1 MSNNKS
7 EVFFDKTVFGGY
19 DPEQVDEFVNEARKM
34 LTGFKKENQVLK
46 QKLQVLAE
54 ALEEARNVTPSSKG
68 ESQPAAVAPEV
79 PEVVVEQSVPAPAES
94 PAAEDAVQLEEL
106 NQQLSKLLEQIEHE
120 QNRLS
125 ELRREHAAF
134 IASLTEQYELQL
146 RELGEA
152 SYMSLQTEPVQSDAV
167 EAAPTTLP
175 VEVDDSVQE
184 TPATDEATTQ
194 SSEEDTASPTNASS
208 DSDEPMLSV
217 GIPET
222 TVTEEEAVSSPNP
235 AQNAEVVAPVQSTEP
250 VQATEDTAF
259 KQEAA
264 SVSTTPVQ
272 PIEAT
277 ASAQPVESVREANP
291 QPVVDAGESVYLN
304 AQGVDTSHL
313 SYEEALA
320 LVLKKNG
327 ILSQAPD
334 RSAEELSDT
343 QATKIIPRI
352 PPVSSAQTAVPA
364 QSEKAKKP
372 GFFHSLKTSI
382 RAFLDEDEEEDVIQP
397 ASSKNGQEELQFGK
411 AYNVKNDR

>member
-54 ALEEARNVTPSSKG
+54 ALEEARNVTPAPEG
-68 ESQPAAVAPEV
+68 ESQPSAAPDAPEAPEAVA
-79 PEVVVEQSVPAPAES
+79 EQSAAALAEAPA
-94 PAAEDAVQLEEL
+94 ADNAVQLEEL
-106 NQQLSKLLEQIEHE
+106 NQQLSELLEQIQQE

-152 SYMSLQTEPVQSDAV
+152 SHVSLQAEPVQSDAV
-167 EAAPTTLP
+167 EAAPTTQP
-175 VEVDDSVQE
+175 VEANDSVQE
-184 TPATDEATTQ
+184 TSATDEAATQ
-194 SSEEDTASPTNASS
+194 PSEEDAASLTNTEPE
-208 DSDEPMLSV
+208 SDEPMLSAE
-217 GIPET
+217 IQET
-222 TVTEEEAVSSPNP
+222 ATEEESAPSPKP
-235 AQNAEVVAPVQSTEP
+235 AQGVDVVAPVQATEP
-250 VQATEDTAF
+250 VQVTEDAAP
-259 KQEAA
+259 KQETAP
-264 SVSTTPVQ
+264 VSAPPVQ
-272 PIEAT
+272 PEAT
-277 ASAQPVESVREANP
+277 APAQRVEPVREANP
-291 QPVVDAGESVYLN
+291 QLVVDAGESVYLN
-304 AQGVDTSHL
+304 AQGVDTSNL

-334 RSAEELSDT
+334 RSADELSDS

-352 PPVSSAQTAVPA
+352 PPVSAAQTAAPA
-364 QSEKAKKP
+364 PSEKAKKP
-372 GFFHSLKTSI
+372 GFFHSLKSSI

-397 ASSKNGQEELQFGK
+397 VANKNGQEELQFGK

>member
-54 ALEEARNVTPSSKG
+54 ALEEARNVTPASEG
-68 ESQPAAVAPEV
+68 ESQSAAAAPEA
-79 PEVVVEQSVPAPAES
+79 PEAVVEQSAAAPAEA
-94 PAAEDAVQLEEL
+94 PVEDNAVQLEKL
-106 NQQLSKLLEQIEHE
+106 NQQLSELLEQIQQE

-152 SYMSLQTEPVQSDAV
+152 SHVSLQAEPVQSDAA
-167 EAAPTTLP
+167 EAAPTTQP
-175 VEVDDSVQE
+175 VEENDSVQE
-184 TPATDEATTQ
+184 TSATDEAATQ
-194 SSEEDTASPTNASS
+194 PSEEAAAALTNVEPA
-208 DSDEPMLSV
+208 SDEPMPSDE
-217 GIPET
+217 IQET
-222 TVTEEEAVSSPNP
+222 ATEEESAPSPK
-235 AQNAEVVAPVQSTEP
+235 PVLDAATVPSTEP
-250 VQATEDTAF
+250 VQATEDAAP
-259 KQEAA
+259 KQETAP
-264 SVSTTPVQ
+264 VPTPPVQ
-272 PIEAT
+272 PEAT
-277 ASAQPVESVREANP
+277 APAQCVEPVRKANP

-304 AQGVDTSHL
+304 AQGVDTSNL

-334 RSAEELSDT
+334 RSADELSDS

-352 PPVSSAQTAVPA
+352 PPVSATQTAAPA
-364 QSEKAKKP
+364 PSEKAKKP
-372 GFFHSLKTSI
+372 GFFHSLKSSI
-382 RAFLDEDEEEDVIQP
+382 RAFLDEDEEEEEDVIQP
-397 ASSKNGQEELQFGK
+397 VANKNGQEELQFGK

>member
-54 ALEEARNVTPSSKG
+54 ALEEARNVTVSSEG
-68 ESQPAAVAPEV
+68 ESQPVADV
-79 PEVVVEQSVPAPAES
+79 PEAVVEPSVAVPAEA
-94 PAAEDAVQLEEL
+94 PAADDAVQLEEL
-106 NQQLSKLLEQIEHE
+106 NQQLSELLKQIQQE

-152 SYMSLQTEPVQSDAV
+152 SYGSLHGEPVQSDAA
-167 EAAPTTLP
+167 ETAPTMQP
-175 VEVDDSVQE
+175 VEVNDSVQE
-184 TPATDEATTQ
+184 TSATDEAATQ
-194 SSEEDTASPTNASS
+194 PIEEDAASQANVKPGSG
-208 DSDEPMLSV
+208 EPMLSDE
-217 GIPET
+217 IQET
-222 TVTEEEAVSSPNP
+222 SVTEQEAAPSQKPVQDAEAVATVP
-235 AQNAEVVAPVQSTEP
+235 STEP
-250 VQATEDTAF
+250 VQPTEDAAPT
-259 KQEAA
+259 QEAA
-264 SVSTTPVQ
+264 PVPTPPVQ
-272 PIEAT
+272 PEAT
-277 ASAQPVESVREANP
+277 APAQRAEPVRKTSP

-304 AQGVDTSHL
+304 AQGVDTSNL

-327 ILSQAPD
+327 ILSQAPN
-334 RSAEELSDT
+334 RSAEELSDS

-352 PPVSSAQTAVPA
+352 PPVSATQAAASAP
-364 QSEKAKKP
+364 SEKAKKP
-372 GFFHSLKTSI
+372 GFFHSLKSSI
-382 RAFLDEDEEEDVIQP
+382 RAFLDEDDEEDVIQP
-397 ASSKNGQEELQFGK
+397 VANNNGQEELQFGK

>member
-54 ALEEARNVTPSSKG
+54 ALEEARNVTSASEG
-68 ESQPAAVAPEV
+68 ESQPAAAPEA
-79 PEVVVEQSVPAPAES
+79 PEAVVEQSTAAPAEA
-94 PAAEDAVQLEEL
+94 PAADDAVQLEEL
-106 NQQLSKLLEQIEHE
+106 NQQLSELLEQIQQE

-152 SYMSLQTEPVQSDAV
+152 SHVSLQAEPVQSDAAKAAPSTQPV
-167 EAAPTTLP
+167 EAN
-175 VEVDDSVQE
+175 ESVQE
-184 TPATDEATTQ
+184 TSATDEAATQ
-194 SSEEDTASPTNASS
+194 PSEEDAASLTNVEPA
-208 DSDEPMLSV
+208 SDETMLSDE
-217 GIPET
+217 IQET
-222 TVTEEEAVSSPNP
+222 TATEEESAPSPK
-235 AQNAEVVAPVQSTEP
+235 PVPDAATVPSTEP
-250 VQATEDTAF
+250 VQATEDAAP
-259 KQEAA
+259 KQETAP
-264 SVSTTPVQ
+264 VPTPPVQ
-272 PIEAT
+272 PEAT
-277 ASAQPVESVREANP
+277 APAHRVEPVREANP

-304 AQGVDTSHL
+304 AQGVDTSNL

-334 RSAEELSDT
+334 RSADELSDS

-352 PPVSSAQTAVPA
+352 PPVSAAQTAAPA
-364 QSEKAKKP
+364 PSEKAKKP
-372 GFFHSLKTSI
+372 GFFHSLKSSI

-397 ASSKNGQEELQFGK
+397 VANKNGQEELQFGK

>member
-54 ALEEARNVTPSSKG
+54 ALEEARNVTSASEG
-68 ESQPAAVAPEV
+68 ESQPAAAAPEA
-79 PEVVVEQSVPAPAES
+79 VVEQSTAAPAEA
-94 PAAEDAVQLEEL
+94 PAADDAVQLEEL
-106 NQQLSKLLEQIEHE
+106 NQQLSELLEQIQQE

-152 SYMSLQTEPVQSDAV
+152 SHVSLQAEPVQSDAA
-167 EAAPTTLP
+167 EASPLTQP
-175 VEVDDSVQE
+175 VEENDSVQE
-184 TPATDEATTQ
+184 ISATDEAATQ
-194 SSEEDTASPTNASS
+194 PSEETAASLTNVEPA
-208 DSDEPMLSV
+208 SDEPMLS
-217 GIPET
+217 GEIQET
-222 TVTEEEAVSSPNP
+222 ASEEESAPSPKP
-235 AQNAEVVAPVQSTEP
+235 AQGVDVVAPAQATEP
-250 VQATEDTAF
+250 VQATEDAVP
-259 KQEAA
+259 KQETAP
-264 SVSTTPVQ
+264 VSAPSVQ
-272 PIEAT
+272 PVEAT
-277 ASAQPVESVREANP
+277 APAQRVEPVRGANP

-304 AQGVDTSHL
+304 AQGVDTSNL

-334 RSAEELSDT
+334 RSADELSDS

-352 PPVSSAQTAVPA
+352 PPVSAAQTAAPA
-364 QSEKAKKP
+364 PSEKAKKP
-372 GFFHSLKTSI
+372 GFFHSLKSSI

-397 ASSKNGQEELQFGK
+397 VANKNGQEELQFGK

>member
-54 ALEEARNVTPSSKG
+54 ALEEARNVTPASKG
-68 ESQPAAVAPEV
+68 ESQPAAAAPEA
-79 PEVVVEQSVPAPAES
+79 PEAVVEQITAAPAED
-94 PAAEDAVQLEEL
+94 DAVQLEEL
-106 NQQLSKLLEQIEHE
+106 NQQLSELLEQIQQE

-152 SYMSLQTEPVQSDAV
+152 SHVSLQAEPVQSDAV
-167 EAAPTTLP
+167 EAAPTTQP
-175 VEVDDSVQE
+175 VEANDSVQE
-184 TPATDEATTQ
+184 TSATDEAATQ
-194 SSEEDTASPTNASS
+194 PSEEDAASLTNTEPESG
-208 DSDEPMLSV
+208 EPMLSV
-217 GIPET
+217 KIQE
-222 TVTEEEAVSSPNP
+222 TVTEEESAPSPKP
-235 AQNAEVVAPVQSTEP
+235 TQGVDVVAPVQATEP
-250 VQATEDTAF
+250 VQVTEDAAP
-259 KQEAA
+259 KQETAP
-264 SVSTTPVQ
+264 VSAPPVQ
-272 PIEAT
+272 PEAT
-277 ASAQPVESVREANP
+277 APAQRVEPVREANP
-291 QPVVDAGESVYLN
+291 QLVVDAGESVYLN
-304 AQGVDTSHL
+304 AQGVDTSNL

-334 RSAEELSDT
+334 RSADELSDS

-352 PPVSSAQTAVPA
+352 PPVSAAQTAAPTP
-364 QSEKAKKP
+364 SEKAKKP
-372 GFFHSLKTSI
+372 GFFHSLKSSI

-397 ASSKNGQEELQFGK
+397 VANKNGQEELQFGK

>member
-54 ALEEARNVTPSSKG
+54 ALEDARNVTVSSEG
-68 ESQPAAVAPEV
+68 ESQPASAA
-79 PEVVVEQSVPAPAES
+79 PEVVVEQSAAVPDETPAS
-94 PAAEDAVQLEEL
+94 DDAGQLDEL
-106 NQQLSKLLEQIEHE
+106 NQQLAELLEQIQLE

-152 SYMSLQTEPVQSDAV
+152 SYGSLPTEAVQTGAA
-167 EAAPTTLP
+167 EAAPMTP
-175 VEVDDSVQE
+175 SVETEPSVQE
-184 TPATDEATTQ
+184 T
-194 SSEEDTASPTNASS
+194 SSTADSAPQPPVEDAVSLPNAES
-208 DSDEPMLSV
+208 DSDEPMPSAEIQETPATEQESV
-217 GIPET
+217 PS
-222 TVTEEEAVSSPNP
+222 ANS
-235 AQNAEVVAPVQSTEP
+235 AQNPEVVAPAQSTEP
-250 VQATEDTAF
+250 VQSTEDTASV
-259 KQEAA
+259 QETA
-264 SVSTTPVQ
+264 PV
-272 PIEAT
+272 
-277 ASAQPVESVREANP
+277 SAQHTEPVRETSP

-304 AQGVDTSHL
+304 AQGVDTSNL

-327 ILSQAPD
+327 ILSQTPD
-334 RSAEELSDT
+334 RSAEDLSDN

-352 PPVSSAQTAVPA
+352 PSVSAVQTTAPA
-364 QSEKAKKP
+364 QSEKARKP
-372 GFFHSLKTSI
+372 GFFHSLKNSI
-382 RAFLDEDEEEDVIQP
+382 RAFLDEDDEEELLQP
-397 ASSKNGQEELQFGK
+397 VANKIGQEELQFGK